1 MFIIDPLSLQQY
13 EDEAKLKEQD
23 TYSTQWMGRMGH
35 YLWMNQLKF
44 KKISIIL
51 EDFREYISN

>member
-51 EDFREYISN
+51 EDFR